1 MNNPQ
6 AEMIDKYFEY
16 NLWANTEM
24 VKICSQLTDEQ
35 LQTTIEGTA
44 GNIRHTLEHLIG
56 SEFYYLNH
64 LSGELLRNPDEE
76 DWSQKT
82 MEEFLEIA
90 QQSGEKLI
98 EAVSQADPNRRHDR
112 ILDIG
117 PYHFFNWTSALQ
129 AIYHGIEH
137 RTQIKMMLTK
147 LGIEHP
153 ELAAW
158 DFRMEQ
164 YP

>member
-1 MNNPQ
+1 MNPQ
-6 AEMIDKYFEY
+6 ATTIDKMFEY
-16 NLWANTEM
+16 NVWANTEM

-44 GNIRHTLEHLIG
+44 GTIRQTLEHLIG
-56 SEFYYLNH
+56 AEAYYLFH
-64 LSGELLRNPDEE
+64 LSGELLWDLDEE
-76 DWSQKT
+76 EWSNKT
-82 MEEFLEIA
+82 MEDFLQMI
-90 QQSGEKLI
+90 QQSGTKLVAI
-98 EAVSQADPNRRHDR
+98 ASQSDPNQRHDR
-112 ILDIG
+112 ILKNG
-117 PYHFFNWTSALQ
+117 QPYHFFNWTSALQ

-137 RTQIKMMLTK
+137 RTQIKMILTK

-158 DFRMEQ
+158 DFRMKK